1 MNTEE
6 TLGRRLSQLR
16 KEKGLSQQELAEKLY
31 VTRQAVSRW
40 ELDSAV
46 PTLENLDAISK
57 ALGVPLN
64 SLMGDRAAQESVPQE
79 DPMPNPAD
87 REEKPAAFPGRKK
100 GKLQYLLIGMVIG
113 AMLPMLAFAGW
124 KAFENKIERDTAISK
139 EETEFVPNIELEPTF
154 QFSSA
159 KSKKSG

>member
-6 TLGRRLSQLR
+6 TLGRRLAQLR

-40 ELDSAV
+40 ELDGAV
-46 PTLENLDAISK
+46 PTLDNLDAISK

-64 SLMGDRAAQESVPQE
+64 SLMGDKTAQEPVPQE

-113 AMLPMLAFAGW
+113 AMLPVLAFAGW
-124 KAFENKIERDTAISK
+124 KLHDKMANPVIPIEKMETLIDDTN
-139 EETEFVPNIELEPTF
+139 ETVVFYF
-154 QFSSA
+154 D
-159 KSKKSG
+159 